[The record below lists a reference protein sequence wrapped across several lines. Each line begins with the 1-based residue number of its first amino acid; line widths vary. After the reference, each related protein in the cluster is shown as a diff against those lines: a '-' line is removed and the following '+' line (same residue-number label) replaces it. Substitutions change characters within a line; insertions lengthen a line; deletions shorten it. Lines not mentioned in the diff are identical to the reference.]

1 MLPLSLVIEI
11 LSSARSTTTLLP
23 STRMATKLS
32 KCRENNSNN
41 NRGHERNRHR
51 YRGDSSIHSTTK
63 NRQIIFAC
71 KKLTGMIIHVS
82 SIHPLPGRNKRINT
96 FEAPSK
102 MSIRDWPRSRGTI
115 LRRRIGQD
123 GERKRK
129 GEFKFS
135 RVDQKFVVRFF
146 RSKTLLTLAGIDPE
160 TRLEHESFKIEQFNF
175 DID

>member
-1 MLPLSLVIEI
+1 MMLPLSLVIEI

-82 SIHPLPGRNKRINT
+82 SIHPLPDRNKRINT
-96 FEAPSK
+96 FEVPSK
-102 MSIRDWPRSRGTI
+102 MSIRASVSWNHFTEED
-115 LRRRIGQD
+115 RIGW
-123 GERKRK
+123 RKKK

-135 RVDQKFVVRFF
+135 RVD
-146 RSKTLLTLAGIDPE
+146 
-160 TRLEHESFKIEQFNF
+160 
-175 DID
+175 